1 MKPMNIAKTVIAA
14 AVMLTTSASAQV
26 KPIDDAMLARAEA
39 IATAAFDAM
48 QEGGEDLATDAALH
62 FNPSRDA
69 TADVDAALAAAQVSG
84 RHVML
89 IMGGDWCHDS
99 MALADS
105 FATERFQSMLDARY
119 ELVWIHVPHDIADRS
134 TVIARRF
141 GLDSIVGTPT
151 VLILNPSGQ
160 AINLADAPTWRN
172 AASRKPAAIYRHFSR
187 AVAPLPAASS
197 APQ

>member
-1 MKPMNIAKTVIAA
+1 
-14 AVMLTTSASAQV
+14 
-26 KPIDDAMLARAEA
+26 
-39 IATAAFDAM
+39 
-48 QEGGEDLATDAALH
+48 
-62 FNPSRDA
+62 
-69 TADVDAALAAAQVSG
+69 
-84 RHVML
+84 ML